1 MTTLMTPTTILHSGA
16 NSAGSPC
23 DSARTGDPY
32 AAICSE
38 IHKLLTR
45 KRNYYGCPDDD
56 PLANALAVNEDGIH
70 PVTYQMVRVGEKIR
84 RLRGL
89 LRTMIRSKIRET
101 LCDIAGHAIVAIAC
115 LDAEE
120 KE

>member
-1 MTTLMTPTTILHSGA
+1 
-16 NSAGSPC
+16 
-23 DSARTGDPY
+23 
-32 AAICSE
+32 
-38 IHKLLTR
+38 
-45 KRNYYGCPDDD
+45 
-56 PLANALAVNEDGIH
+56 
-70 PVTYQMVRVGEKIR
+70 MVRVGEKIR